1 MGGGMN
7 REDYIKVINEEFSGQ
22 AQKLLLEQVENF
34 YELENIELKNEKYK
48 AGDYVKLKK
57 NTLMH
62 GFGSSLEIL
71 DLFANQGLIN
81 KDFEY
86 GKGKHKISHCVSL
99 WHIKKD
105 IKLADYILSYSG
117 MTVRYDDKH
126 IMVPYRKFDEFIEK
140 IRKSDYWSLEVES
153 SMETRFMPSLSKDS
167 DRLQLAFIINA
178 RDKVCQKLMWHNLL
192 NDDIDVETVFNFMH
206 FNPNNKSRNPK
217 QPSHEEMF
225 RKNRQQDDDKR
236 IAYIM
241 FGIPK
246 NMFEGVLVG
255 RKYEKNKRVLKHIKE
270 VLPDCYICNLDG
282 RVIVE

>member
-1 MGGGMN
+1 MVKQ
-7 REDYIKVINEEFSGQ
+7 DYIEVIKKEFSGR
-22 AQKLLLEQVENF
+22 AQKLLLEQIENF
-34 YELENIELKNEKYK
+34 YGLENIKLKNDKYK
-48 AGDYVKLKK
+48 VGEYVKLKK

-71 DLFANQGLIN
+71 DLFASQGLIN
-81 KDFEY
+81 KDFEL

-105 IKLADYILSYSG
+105 IKFADYIVNYSG

-126 IMVPYRKFDEFIEK
+126 IMVPYNKFDEFIEK
-140 IRKSDYWSLEVES
+140 VRKQDYWSLEAES
-153 SMETRFMPSLSKDS
+153 SMETRFMPSLAKDS

-178 RDKVCQKLMWHNLL
+178 RDKVCQKIMWYNLL
-192 NDDIDVETVFNFMH
+192 NDDIDVDTVFNFMH
-206 FNPNNKSRNPK
+206 FNPSNRPRNPK

-225 RKNRQQDDDKR
+225 RQNRQQDDDKR

-246 NMFEGVLVG
+246 NMFEGILVG
-255 RKYEKNKRVLKHIKE
+255 RKYEKNKKVLKHIKQ
-270 VLPDCYICNLDG
+270 VLPNCYICNLDG
-282 RVIVE
+282 KIIVE

>member
-1 MGGGMN
+1 MVKQ
-7 REDYIKVINEEFSGQ
+7 DYIEVIKNEFSGK

-34 YELENIELKNEKYK
+34 YGLENIKLKNDKYK
-48 AGDYVKLKK
+48 VGEYVKLKK

-71 DLFANQGLIN
+71 ELFASQGLIN
-81 KDFEY
+81 KDFEL
-86 GKGKHKISHCVSL
+86 GKVKHKISHCVSL

-105 IKLADYILSYSG
+105 IKLADYIVNYSG

-126 IMVPYRKFDEFIEK
+126 IMVPYNKFDGFIEK
-140 IRKSDYWSLEVES
+140 VRKQDYWSLEAES
-153 SMETRFMPSLSKDS
+153 SMETRFMPSLAKDS

-178 RDKVCQKLMWHNLL
+178 RDKVCQKIMWYNLL
-192 NDDIDVETVFNFMH
+192 NDDIDVDTVFNFMH
-206 FNPNNKSRNPK
+206 FNPSNRPRNHK

-225 RKNRQQDDDKR
+225 RQNRQQDDDKR

-246 NMFEGVLVG
+246 NMFEGILVG
-255 RKYEKNKRVLKHIKE
+255 RKYEKNKKILKHIKE
-270 VLPDCYICNLDG
+270 VLPNCYICNLDG
-282 RVIVE
+282 KIIVE